1 MKPRSKTSRKPLKKK
16 QNGER
21 TTKKKKQKTK
31 PPPQRRG
38 QKRCGFVWGGGGAT
52 LPGRMIR
59 TLNPMRKINS
69 LMTTRKHRWTRK
81 NYTGVP
87 WALLKHI

>member
-21 TTKKKKQKTK
+21 TTKKNTKKHKH
-31 PPPQRRG
+31 PPQARRKKSRG
-38 QKRCGFVWGGGGAT
+38 MLGGGAT